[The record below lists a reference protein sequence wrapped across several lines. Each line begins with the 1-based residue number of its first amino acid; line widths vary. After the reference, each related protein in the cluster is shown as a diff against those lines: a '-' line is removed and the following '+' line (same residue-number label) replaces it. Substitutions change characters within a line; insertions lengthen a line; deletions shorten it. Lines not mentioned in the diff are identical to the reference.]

1 MKKILTMGF
10 VALVTAATIAGSTV
24 PASAGGG
31 HGHGHH
37 NRHNWHGGW
46 HGGGWHGGWRHDP
59 WRAHVRWCS
68 NRYHSY
74 NPATNRFIN
83 SHGRWRTCHS
93 PFI

>member
-10 VALVTAATIAGSTV
+10 VALMTAATVAASTA

-31 HGHGHH
+31 HHGHGHH

-46 HGGGWHGGWRHDP
+46 NGGWRHDP

-68 NRYHSY
+68 NRYYSY

-83 SHGRWRTCHS
+83 SHGRWRTCRS